1 MSTDSGTNNPVQ
13 VLKDVSD
20 GYKNPPT
27 VQSEINVF
35 DVKKQNVNEWKTFND
50 NQVVPLR
57 IEQYIMYATLL
68 NEQQDLNAKNVT
80 LTDNQKVQL
89 GMVDRILSD
98 FHNKGYG
105 SMREFQSLDYN
116 LHHKDLQI
124 STIKYTTLL
133 ASVIFLMIGLTMMG
147 IFDETV
153 TATVTSIMIIVY
165 FLVVFMQYKQNQ
177 VRRKYDWNKIYWK
190 SPVTPKKTADTCKFL
205 GLF

>member
-1 MSTDSGTNNPVQ
+1 MSNSQEIDALQRMSKQMKDDSITSDSTNTAYQ
-13 VLKDVSD
+13 TFTLRK
-20 GYKNPPT
+20 KN
-27 VQSEINVF
+27 V
-35 DVKKQNVNEWKTFND
+35 DEWKEFND

-57 IEQYIMYATLL
+57 IEQYVMYATLL
-68 NEQQDLNAKNVT
+68 NEQQDLYAKNTT
-80 LTDNQKVQL
+80 LTKNQEIQTD
-89 GMVDRILSD
+89 MVKRILSD

-133 ASVIFLMIGLTMMG
+133 ASIIFLMLGLTMIG
-147 IFDETV
+147 TFNFNV
-153 TATVTSIMIIVY
+153 TATVSTILVIIY
-165 FLVVFMQYKQNQ
+165 FLILLLQFKQNQ

-190 SPVTPKKTADTCKFL
+190 SPVKPERNADTCKFL